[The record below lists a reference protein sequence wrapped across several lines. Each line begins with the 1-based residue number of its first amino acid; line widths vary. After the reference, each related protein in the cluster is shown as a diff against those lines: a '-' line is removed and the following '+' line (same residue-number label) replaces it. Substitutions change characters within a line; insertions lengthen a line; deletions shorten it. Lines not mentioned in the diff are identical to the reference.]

1 MSRVAT
7 SDMAP
12 TLEQPLIGRTSAGG
26 NYCAPVGSVLYRLV
40 ADGVVVAHFAF
51 IVFVAVGGLMA
62 WRWPR
67 LLWLQPDGPLRARSS
82 AAASAANGR

>member
-1 MSRVAT
+1 M
-7 SDMAP
+7 
-12 TLEQPLIGRTSAGG
+12 
-26 NYCAPVGSVLYRLV
+26 LYRLV